1 MELNKN
7 LQNLIERA
15 WGLHDEISF
24 FRFCGVS
31 DTPLERESLID
42 IRDSIKNVE
51 NMLVCLQRLN
61 LWKEKDLYEAIL
73 RLEESRMIL
82 MEKVGK
88 YQGRKIEVVEELNSC
103 FGDGKFSHNW
113 NLKRLVE
120 KMTEPPRSRK
130 GNSHFL
136 VHWIWSFL
144 NPWNWNWNWNW
155 HKSAGVALKLVLIS
169 ASISYTMRF
178 CSSRRKIQSFGGSK
192 TAKEKNFIQI
202 DSKITLD
209 VFHGRG

>member
-31 DTPLERESLID
+31 ETPLERESLIA
-42 IRDSIKNVE
+42 IRDSLKNVE
-51 NMLVCLQRLN
+51 NMLVGLQRLN
-61 LWKEKDLYEAIL
+61 SWKEKDLYEAIS

-130 GNSHFL
+130 GISQFL

-144 NPWNWNWNWNW
+144 NPWNWNW
-155 HKSAGVALKLVLIS
+155 HKSVRVALKLVLVS
-169 ASISYTMRF
+169 ACISYTVRF
-178 CSSRRKIQSFGGSK
+178 CSSRRMILSFGGSK
-192 TAKEKNFIQI
+192 IPKEKNFIRS
-202 DSKITLD
+202 DLKIPLD